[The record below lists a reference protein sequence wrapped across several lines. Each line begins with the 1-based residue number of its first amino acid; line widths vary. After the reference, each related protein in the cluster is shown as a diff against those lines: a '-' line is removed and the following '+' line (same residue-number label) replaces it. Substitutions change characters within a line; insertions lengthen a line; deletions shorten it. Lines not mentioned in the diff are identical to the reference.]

1 MKKEQEID
9 KRQENTIARTNNPE
23 TEPVPFLRWK
33 HQFNEKTGKNEFDS
47 LELSDKSQLDEK
59 NLRAALKRASG
70 TSDVEIGERILKT
83 IARGMTAESLDT
95 RLNDVSALLPALQPK
110 DATEALLLGQYLT
123 LHESA
128 MKCLK
133 IANLPDQGFYHI
145 ERLFIL
151 AAKLLNTA
159 NQTMHTFLKYRSGGQ
174 QTVQVVHVHNEGQ
187 AIVTQNLSSQTTS
200 REGLQRNS
208 EN

>member
-1 MKKEQEID
+1 LEEEWAHI
-9 KRQENTIARTNNPE
+9 
-23 TEPVPFLRWK
+23 
-33 HQFNEKTGKNEFDS
+33 FD
-47 LELSDKSQLDEK
+47 Q
-59 NLRAALKRASG
+59 
-70 TSDVEIGERILKT
+70 
-83 IARGMTAESLDT
+83 
-95 RLNDVSALLPALQPK
+95 
-110 DATEALLLGQYLT
+110 
-123 LHESA
+123 ESA
-128 MKCLK
+128 VLGRFLTPQ
-133 IANLPDQGFYHI
+133 ANPPDQGFYHV

-151 AAKLLNTA
+151 SSKLLNTA